1 MIPTFLATKL
11 NLLPILLPFFTPFE
25 GQSTTFANLW
35 LKAILI
41 LGDSRHGSILCLNRS
56 SEGFERKETSSN
68 N

>member
-41 LGDSRHGSILCLNRS
+41 LGDSRHGQSYA
-56 SEGFERKETSSN
+56 
-68 N
+68 